1 MATLACKYDI
11 NERFQKVNGSVP
23 MGEYAMGGSLF
34 KRQNDIV
41 TWNYQIC
48 KPTFTLDG
56 LTGYLGRFKMVSLQT
71 LETTNKNLSLV
82 ISTSSQ
88 VICTRGFTEDNY
100 FNLKIGVPQDRNFQT
115 LNVRFKVL
123 VKC

>member
-1 MATLACKYDI
+1 LACKYDI

-23 MGEYAMGGSLF
+23 MGEYVNGGFLF
-34 KRQNDIV
+34 KRQNEIA
-41 TWNYQIC
+41 TWNYKLC
-48 KPTFTLDG
+48 KPSFSLDG

-82 ISTSSQ
+82 ISTSSP
-88 VICTRGFTEDNY
+88 VICTRGFTDDNY
-100 FNLKIGVPQDRNFQT
+100 FNLKIGVPQDKAFQA
-115 LNVRFKVL
+115 LSVRFKVL